1 MKTGGMLSYQMEK
14 QRHGMGKP
22 GMPFTLPSYDADT
35 TPIAGPTPAFSRI
48 APREE
53 SNGKPVRVQNQAWR
67 QTKPRKPEVMSTNW

>member
-1 MKTGGMLSYQMEK
+1 MKTGGVLSYQMEK

-35 TPIAGPTPAFSRI
+35 TPIAGPMPGFSRI

-53 SNGKPVRVQNQAWR
+53 SNGKLVRVKSQAR
-67 QTKPRKPEVMSTNW
+67 QQTKPSVPEFMSTNR

>member
-1 MKTGGMLSYQMEK
+1 MKTGGMLPYQMEK

-35 TPIAGPTPAFSRI
+35 TPIAGLTPGFSRI

-53 SNGKPVRVQNQAWR
+53 SNGKPVRVQSQAWQ
-67 QTKPRKPEVMSTNW
+67 QTKSPVPEPMNTNR

>member
-35 TPIAGPTPAFSRI
+35 TPIAGQIQAFNRI

-53 SNGKPVRVQNQAWR
+53 SNGKPMRVQIQEGAVY
-67 QTKPRKPEVMSTNW
+67 KASAPEIVRSNW